1 MANIELQAR
10 DIEIINTIK
19 EFKAIR
25 ANELASLYFEGK
37 NALLLCQRRL
47 TKLTENKKQLRRWR
61 ASILEPYYY
70 YWGSKPK
77 QLVHMAKVAEVYA
90 HLKKHYDILKYT
102 VEKEFKFGNGKSLRA
117 DLMVILRTEA
127 NDIKVLL
134 VEVNRS
140 HIYSYKWDSFILDGY
155 YKQFM
160 PSEPIIL
167 DVSKFASYKTNT
179 KNVIHVRE
187 NEINSIVIE

>member
-1 MANIELQAR
+1 MSNIELQKR

-25 ANELASLYFEGK
+25 ANELASLHFEGK

-70 YWGSKPK
+70 YYGSKPK
-77 QLVHMAKVAEVYA
+77 QLVHMAKVAEVYT
-90 HLKKHYDILKYT
+90 HLKKHYDILKYS
-102 VEKEFKFGNGKSLRA
+102 VEKEFKFANGKSLRA
-117 DLMVILRTEA
+117 DLMVVLKTK
-127 NDIKVLL
+127 NNYIKVVL

-140 HIYSYKWDSFILDGY
+140 HIYSYKWDSFILEGY
-155 YKQFM
+155 YKQYM
-160 PSEPIIL
+160 PTEPIVL
-167 DVSKFASYKTNT
+167 DVSKFNSYKTNT
-179 KNVIHVRE
+179 KSLIHVKE
-187 NEINSIVIE
+187 NEIENIIIE